1 MVLHRHHR
9 RLGVQRSI
17 RVAQS
22 KNVGKLQRHRAG
34 KQNFAGGAKFDDGAF
49 LHARASRQAAMTR
62 AVNHAAV
69 TRPIASRELHG
80 NAYRRGFGKKAG
92 QIRNRA
98 ALPSPRLPCALL
110 SQAMNPFSG
119 PVLLRKPVLP
129 TEACLSEGSAST
141 VEEPARCVH
150 LNAWLAPLLPG

>member
-1 MVLHRHHR
+1 MVLHRHYR

-17 RVAQS
+17 RVAQPQ
-22 KNVGKLQRHRAG
+22 NVGKLQRRRAG

-49 LHARASRQAAMTR
+49 LHARATRQAAMTR

-69 TRPIASRELHG
+69 TRTVASRELHG

-92 QIRNRA
+92 QICNRA
-98 ALPSPRLPCALL
+98 GLPSPRLPCALL
-110 SQAMNPFSG
+110 PQAMKPFSG
-119 PVLLRKPVLP
+119 PVLLRKPAIP
-129 TEACLSEGSAST
+129 TEAYASEGSAST